1 MLVWWW
7 WILPAVI
14 GLAGVVTL
22 FAGLG
27 ALFGGRPFSGLLRSI
42 GGAGVGAG
50 AGFLALAG
58 MNVQTY
64 SRLTFERPV
73 ATITLDQVGPQH
85 FTADLELPEDAD
97 RPEGARETYD
107 IHGDEWRIEA
117 RVLKWKPW
125 ANVLGLDSQYQLD
138 RLSGRYIATEDEL
151 NAERSVYDLRPAEGN
166 RVDLWSLGRQ
176 YDILGEAVDTL
187 YGSGAA
193 MPMADGARYEVWITQ
208 SGLIA
213 RAVNP
218 QAEQASASGW
228 R

>member
-1 MLVWWW
+1 M
-7 WILPAVI
+7 
-14 GLAGVVTL
+14 
-22 FAGLG
+22 
-27 ALFGGRPFSGLLRSI
+27 
-42 GGAGVGAG
+42 
-50 AGFLALAG
+50 
-58 MNVQTY
+58 
-64 SRLTFERPV
+64 
-73 ATITLDQVGPQH
+73 
-85 FTADLELPEDAD
+85 
-97 RPEGARETYD
+97 
-107 IHGDEWRIEA
+107 
-117 RVLKWKPW
+117 
-125 ANVLGLDSQYQLD
+125 D